1 MVECYVGRATPQ
13 HATLCRTGYY
23 IRLVNDFL
31 SVHFVAWRIYE
42 DMKRDI
48 SPQTGC
54 PSVLYLILFVQFPF
68 WALVFSKPARQQ
80 FLQFPHRHHILAKP
94 VSLWHLCLLG
104 VMGVSSQGKYTEHS
118 MLVQF
123 QSKTETMNK
132 YKQQM
137 SGQVCLFV
145 CVYIHLFL
153 FFCNKRTFS
162 LLSTFNNLSFNQS
175 A

>member
-80 FLQFPHRHHILAKP
+80 FL
-94 VSLWHLCLLG
+94 
-104 VMGVSSQGKYTEHS
+104 
-118 MLVQF
+118 
-123 QSKTETMNK
+123 
-132 YKQQM
+132 
-137 SGQVCLFV
+137 
-145 CVYIHLFL
+145 
-153 FFCNKRTFS
+153 
-162 LLSTFNNLSFNQS
+162 
-175 A
+175 